1 MSEVHVIKIGG
12 ALVAADLTPAI
23 DDIAEL
29 IKEGYKFV
37 IVHGGGPQIN
47 ELESKMGR
55 EPKIYETQQGMKTRY
70 TDRETMDAVLM
81 ALGGYVNKTLVEKFK
96 LKGINAFGF
105 TGLDGGCIKAER
117 KDKIMVIK
125 DGKRIIL
132 RGEFSGKVNAVDPTP
147 IKLLLDAGY
156 LPIIGSIS
164 SDEQGNAVNTDGD
177 RAASAVA
184 ASLGATSLIS
194 LTDVPGIYKD
204 LETKEV
210 IPKLTV
216 KEAKQLMES
225 LTGGM
230 KKKLYAALEA
240 FESSIKKV
248 YIYSGQ
254 EQKPFTSVLKD
265 GKGTVI
271 YDE

>member
-1 MSEVHVIKIGG
+1 MTDVHVIKIGG
-12 ALVAADLTPAI
+12 ALVAADLNPAI
-23 DDIAEL
+23 EDIAEL

-47 ELESKMGR
+47 DIESKMGR
-55 EPKIYETQQGMKTRY
+55 QPKIYETQQGMKTRY
-70 TDRETMDAVLM
+70 TDRETMDVVLM
-81 ALGGYVNKTLVEKFK
+81 ALGGFVNKTLVEKFM
-96 LKGINAFGF
+96 LKGIKAFGF
-105 TGLDGGCIKAER
+105 TGLDGSCIKAER

-132 RGEFSGKVNAVDPTP
+132 RGEFSGKVSTVDPTP
-147 IKLLLDAGY
+147 IKLILDAGY

-164 SDEQGNAVNTDGD
+164 ADEQGNAVNTDGD

-184 ASLGATSLIS
+184 AALGATSLIS

-204 LETKEV
+204 METKEI
-210 IPKLTV
+210 IPKLSV
-216 KEAKQLMES
+216 KEAKQMIES
-225 LTGGM
+225 LSGGM

-240 FESSIKKV
+240 FEHSIKKV

-254 EQKPFTSVLKD
+254 EPKPFTAVLKE

-271 YDE
+271 YNE